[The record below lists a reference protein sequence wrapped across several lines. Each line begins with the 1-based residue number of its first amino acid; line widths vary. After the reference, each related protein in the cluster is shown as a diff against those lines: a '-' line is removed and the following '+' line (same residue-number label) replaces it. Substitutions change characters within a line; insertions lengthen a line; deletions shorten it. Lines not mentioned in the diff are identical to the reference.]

1 LETAQNLGQAVANAL
16 IECKIIAP
24 GGTVVVEKER
34 ATEKMLA
41 IQLQNASMHDQSVFN
56 KSMEELLAPIEKPR
70 YLIIPKRC
78 SKKQKYRFAFA
89 CPSVIGKTK
98 DFTKVLEWNLEKVL
112 GDMKLIYT
120 GNGEGSMFLHRCKT
134 AQYKEEYIDVEEE
147 LPLLKADTKY
157 IVVKSKPQLL
167 LEDKGASKTK

>member
-1 LETAQNLGQAVANAL
+1 
-16 IECKIIAP
+16 
-24 GGTVVVEKER
+24 
-34 ATEKMLA
+34 
-41 IQLQNASMHDQSVFN
+41 
-56 KSMEELLAPIEKPR
+56 
-70 YLIIPKRC
+70 
-78 SKKQKYRFAFA
+78 
-89 CPSVIGKTK
+89 
-98 DFTKVLEWNLEKVL
+98 LEWNLEKVL